1 MLKKQENDKTTPET
15 SSQVDAMVRR
25 YEAALEYILLL
36 ANKNNP
42 HLGHPRLS
50 DKNCIF
56 CMAYFALNNGAY
68 GYTIEEEDYRKLIN
82 ELKNA

>member
-1 MLKKQENDKTTPET
+1 MFLTFLSINQG
-15 SSQVDAMVRR
+15 VDLQPMVRR

-36 ANKNNP
+36 ANKKNP

-50 DKNCIF
+50 DKNCIV

-68 GYTIEEEDYRKLIN
+68 GYNIEEDGYRILID